1 MRSSFMGRSTHKDS
15 SLPQVFKNR
24 TIRDSSHR
32 LGEPPSPIP
41 CPTPPP
47 LAAGAIP
54 PHLATP
60 LLPTCRRWPRHGH
73 CTARR
78 DHGRCVRTT
87 PAQPGRPGLCGS
99 RTRPPQPAPWGLL
112 AMAGHN
118 GRKAEALGWNQ
129 SFTVH
134 AFFYFQ
140 KLIFCLNIPEN
151 SIDF

>member
-1 MRSSFMGRSTHKDS
+1 VWQPDRATAA
-15 SLPQVFKNR
+15 
-24 TIRDSSHR
+24 
-32 LGEPPSPIP
+32 SP
-41 CPTPPP
+41 
-47 LAAGAIP
+47 
-54 PHLATP
+54 
-60 LLPTCRRWPRHGH
+60 
-73 CTARR
+73 
-78 DHGRCVRTT
+78 VR
-87 PAQPGRPGLCGS
+87 PFGP
-99 RTRPPQPAPWGLL
+99 L